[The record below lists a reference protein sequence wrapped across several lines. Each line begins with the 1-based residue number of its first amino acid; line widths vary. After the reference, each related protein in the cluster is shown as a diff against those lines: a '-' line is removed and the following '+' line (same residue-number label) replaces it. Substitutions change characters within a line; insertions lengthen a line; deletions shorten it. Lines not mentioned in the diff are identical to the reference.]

1 MVRKALMAIR
11 VKGRHEARDAKGCTG
26 IHPRSACLHSGPPSR
41 QRAAELMMAAVEDGE
56 GLEDA
61 TKQIELALFLEA
73 RYLPAA
79 QPART

>member
-1 MVRKALMAIR
+1 
-11 VKGRHEARDAKGCTG
+11 
-26 IHPRSACLHSGPPSR
+26 
-41 QRAAELMMAAVEDGE
+41 MAAAEDGE

-73 RYLPAA
+73 RYLPSA